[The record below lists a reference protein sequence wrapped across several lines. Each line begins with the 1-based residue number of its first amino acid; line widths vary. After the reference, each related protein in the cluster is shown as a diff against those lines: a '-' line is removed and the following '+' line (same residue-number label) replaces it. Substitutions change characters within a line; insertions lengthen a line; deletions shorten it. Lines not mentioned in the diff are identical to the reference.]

1 MIKWKEEYTMGIPL
15 IDEQHKE
22 LFKIADKIF
31 ELLQDKNFYDKYD
44 SVIELI
50 EELKSYTVFH
60 FESEED
66 YMKSIG
72 YRKYLTHKVDHDDF
86 IEKVSNVD
94 FSKID
99 ENQNAYILEILEFVV
114 KWIND
119 HILEKDKLITAG

>member
-44 SVIELI
+44 NVIELI